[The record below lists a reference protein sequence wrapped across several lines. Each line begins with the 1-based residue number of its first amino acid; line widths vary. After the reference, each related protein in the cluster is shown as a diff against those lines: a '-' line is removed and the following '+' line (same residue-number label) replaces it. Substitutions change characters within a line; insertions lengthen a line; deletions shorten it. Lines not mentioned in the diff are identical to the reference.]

1 MIVVL
6 VLKSLKEIVMKQL
19 SRFKVIQNML
29 VYGDYKI
36 SLTPYDK
43 YTVYYQDK
51 EIFSSDEKDTL
62 EDVIEVIFELE
73 KDDQDFKDRKT
84 FQLCL
89 EKIVG
94 KIK

>member
-19 SRFKVIQNML
+19 SRFKVIQNTL

-36 SLTPYDK
+36 SLTPQPK
-43 YTVYYQDK
+43 FVVCYQGR

-62 EDVIEVIFELE
+62 EDVIEVIS
-73 KDDQDFKDRKT
+73 
-84 FQLCL
+84 
-89 EKIVG
+89 
-94 KIK
+94 